1 MGRFKPLKQGQKRR
15 VVLHTRGPRSKEEGA
30 EFRQALLKL
39 IKKHRTSLAS
49 LKARKSK
56 PKSKTSRR
64 KRTRRR

>member
-49 LKARKSK
+49 LKVR
-56 PKSKTSRR
+56 KTSRR

>member
-15 VVLHTRGPRSKEEGA
+15 VVLHTRGPRSKKEGA
-30 EFRQALLKL
+30 EFRKALLKL
-39 IKKHRTSLAS
+39 IRKHRTSLTS
-49 LKARKSK
+49 YRKSK

>member
-15 VVLHTRGPRSKEEGA
+15 VVLHTRGPRSKKEGA

-49 LKARKSK
+49 LKVR
-56 PKSKTSRR
+56 KTSRR